1 MGVIKENCLCF
12 ATDKATSQFISQKQ
26 NKTKQNKK
34 RKKKK
39 NSGIM
44 NNKRN
49 LIRMS
54 HLCFSSLI
62 ALLGLRDD
70 FVIAVI

>member
-12 ATDKATSQFISQKQ
+12 ATDNAASQFISQKQ
-26 NKTKQNKK
+26 NKTKQK
-34 RKKKK
+34 KKKK

-70 FVIAVI
+70 FVIAVIKTL